1 MRRTLARPSLV
12 NKFVFYRNP
21 VSGKRLAISGQIGL
35 REPNSALFCGSD
47 RPGFFGPLIGIVN
60 VREKAPSQCVDG
72 KWFFKVRMQDN
83 TNNVCFE
90 KGAFN

>member
-12 NKFVFYRNP
+12 NKLVFYRNP

-47 RPGFFGPLIGIVN
+47 RPRFFGPLIGIVN
-60 VREKAPSQCVDG
+60 VREKAPSQCVNG
-72 KWFFKVRMQDN
+72 KDN